1 MGDSMKKWR
10 EFLKEEELEEKT
22 RAEKEGV
29 PLPSTTEALEKY
41 VADDFK
47 APEYFMQFSDI
58 NKLGINPSS
67 KYNTPLGIYS
77 YPITK
82 QIFRLF
88 TKGKLP
94 FAQDRK
100 YIIVFKPKEDKNVI
114 ISLGKKNNGGIDDE
128 TYKAALDD
136 LVPELNKANKWI
148 DDSDLSA
155 DEWDAEAR
163 GDSNNTGYGK
173 ARSTTNLGKLWY
185 FTYLIRNDS
194 KAWRT
199 LLQNKLGIDGVV
211 DAAGEGFIHPSE
223 RIQGVFFSKDV
234 IEQVE
239 TIRNTE
245 TPEAINRREAYK
257 FKSEVNRWLYETY
270 NKYFGRDPD
279 KQFVM
284 GFNNNLIRA
293 YQKGV
298 SGLPQSINDVPKFTR
313 WALDL
318 PYDKAIFMPGE
329 EEEAEKLKDKALRHI
344 LTPIA
349 DRYVTEEWR
358 RRFQKPYKDLEDSLS
373 LDRLNNADRLNELSQ
388 VKNEALDFTYEI
400 VDDFDEGKIT
410 LPELVRNTDRF
421 VGFYVEAI
429 EVIKNTT

>member
-1 MGDSMKKWR
+1 MSDSTKKWR
-10 EFLKEEELEEKT
+10 EFLKEQELEEKT

-29 PLPSTTEALEKY
+29 PVPSTSEALEKY
-41 VADDFK
+41 VAEDFT
-47 APEYFMQFSDI
+47 APEYFMQFSDV

-136 LVPELNKANKWI
+136 LVPELNKFNKWI

-155 DEWDAEAR
+155 DEWDAEAS
-163 GDSNNTGYGK
+163 GKTNNTGYGK
-173 ARSTTNLGKLWY
+173 AKSTTNLGKLWY
-185 FTYLIRNDS
+185 FTYLLQNNS

-211 DAAGEGFIHPSE
+211 DAAGEGLIHVKE

-245 TPEAINRREAYK
+245 TPGAINRREDYK
-257 FKSEVNRWLYETY
+257 FKTEVNRWLYETY

-279 KQFVM
+279 KQFTM
-284 GFNNNLIRA
+284 GFTNTLAKA
-293 YQKGV
+293 YKKAAF
-298 SGLPQSINDVPKFTR
+298 GLPQGINDVPKFTR
-313 WALDL
+313 WVLDL

-329 EEEAEKLKDKALRHI
+329 EEEAEKLKEGALRHI

-358 RRFQKPYKDLEDSLS
+358 RRFQRPYKELEDSLS
-373 LDRLNNADRLNELSQ
+373 PNRFDNADLLNELTQ
-388 VKNEALDFTYEI
+388 LKGKALDFTYKI
-400 VDDFDEGKIT
+400 VDSFDEGKIT
-410 LPELVRNTDRF
+410 LSELVAKTDEKL
-421 VGFYVEAI
+421 GEYIEAI

>member
-10 EFLKEEELEEKT
+10 QFLKEEELQEKT
-22 RAEKEGV
+22 RAKKEGV
-29 PLPSTTEALEKY
+29 PLPSTSEALEKY
-41 VADDFK
+41 VAEDFT

-100 YIIVFKPKEDKNVI
+100 YIIVFKPKEDKNII
-114 ISLGKKNNGGIDDE
+114 ISLGKRNNGGIDDE
-128 TYKAALDD
+128 TYEAALAKLDD
-136 LVPELNKANKWI
+136 GRFDDADKWDELA
-148 DDSDLSA
+148 
-155 DEWDAEAR
+155 
-163 GDSNNTGYGK
+163 SNYAK
-173 ARSTTNLGKLWY
+173 SETNLGKLWY
-185 FTYLIRNDS
+185 LTYKLQDGNPR
-194 KAWRT
+194 AWRT
-199 LLQNKLGIDGVV
+199 IMQKKLGIDGVV
-211 DAAGEGFIHPSE
+211 DAAGEGLIHPSE
-223 RIQGVFFSKDV
+223 RIQGVFFSRDV

-257 FKSEVNRWLYETY
+257 FKTEVNRWLYETY

-293 YQKGV
+293 YEKGV
-298 SGLPQSINDVPKFTR
+298 SGLPQSINTVPKFTR
-313 WALDL
+313 WVLDL
-318 PYDKAIFMPGE
+318 PYDKSIFMPGE

-358 RRFQKPYKDLEDSLS
+358 RRFQRPHKELQDFLS
-373 LDRLNNADRLNELSQ
+373 LNKFDNADLLNELTQ
-388 VKNEALDFTYEI
+388 LKGEALDFTYDV
-400 VDDFDEGKIT
+400 VDAFDEGKIT
-410 LPELVRNTDRF
+410 LPELVAKTNKEM
-421 VGFYVEAI
+421 GEYVEAI

>member
-155 DEWDAEAR
+155 DEWDAEAS

-373 LDRLNNADRLNELSQ
+373 LDKFNNADRLNELSQ

>member
-1 MGDSMKKWR
+1 MKKWR

-29 PLPSTTEALEKY
+29 PLPSTSEALEKY

-128 TYKAALDD
+128 TYKAALDN

-155 DEWDAEAR
+155 DEWDAEAS
-163 GDSNNTGYGK
+163 GESNKTAYGK

-223 RIQGVFFSKDV
+223 RIQGVFFSRDV
-234 IEQVE
+234 VEQVE

-245 TPEAINRREAYK
+245 TPDAINRREAYK

-298 SGLPQSINDVPKFTR
+298 SGLPQGINDVPKFTR

-318 PYDKAIFMPGE
+318 PYDKSIFFPGE
-329 EEEAEKLKDKALRHI
+329 EEEAEKLKDKALRGI
-344 LTPIA
+344 LAPIA

-358 RRFQKPYKDLEDSLS
+358 RRFNPPYEEARASFYPNKFD
-373 LDRLNNADRLNELSQ
+373 NADRLNELSRLKDKAVQ
-388 VKNEALDFTYEI
+388 FTYDV
-400 VDDFDEGKIT
+400 VDAFDDGTIT
-410 LPELVRNTDRF
+410 LSELVAKT
-421 VGFYVEAI
+421 GKELGEYIEAI

>member
-22 RAEKEGV
+22 RAQKEGV
-29 PLPSTTEALEKY
+29 PLPSTSEALEKY
-41 VADDFK
+41 VAEDFT

-155 DEWDAEAR
+155 DEWDAEAS
-163 GDSNNTGYGK
+163 GESNNTGYGK

-245 TPEAINRREAYK
+245 TPDAIYRREAYK

-270 NKYFGRDPD
+270 NKYFGRDPEMP
-279 KQFVM
+279 FVM
-284 GFNNNLIRA
+284 GFNNTLMNA
-293 YQKGV
+293 YKKAAF
-298 SGLPQSINDVPKFTR
+298 GLPQGINDVPKFTR

-329 EEEAEKLKDKALRHI
+329 EEEAEKLKEGALRHI
-344 LTPIA
+344 LIPIA

-373 LDRLNNADRLNELSQ
+373 PNRFDNADLLNELTQ
-388 VKNEALDFTYEI
+388 LKNEAVDFTYQI
-400 VDDFDEGKIT
+400 IDDFDDGKIT
-410 LPELVRNTDRF
+410 LSELVAKTDKEL
-421 VGFYVEAI
+421 GEYIEAI

>member
-1 MGDSMKKWR
+1 MSNSTKKWR
-10 EFLKEEELEEKT
+10 EFLKEQELEEKT

-29 PLPSTTEALEKY
+29 PLPSTSEALEKY
-41 VADDFK
+41 VADDFT
-47 APEYFMQFSDI
+47 APEYFMQFSDV

-114 ISLGKKNNGGIDDE
+114 ISLGKRNNGGIDDE
-128 TYKAALDD
+128 TYRAVLED
-136 LVPELNKANKWI
+136 LVPDLNKANKWI

-155 DEWDAEAR
+155 DEWDAEAS
-163 GDSNNTGYGK
+163 GESNNTGYGK

-185 FTYLIRNDS
+185 FTYLIRNNS
-194 KAWRT
+194 TAWRT

-245 TPEAINRREAYK
+245 TPAKIDRRESYK
-257 FKSEVNRWLYETY
+257 FKTEVNRWLYETY

-298 SGLPQSINDVPKFTR
+298 SGLPQSINDVPKWTR
-313 WALDL
+313 WVLDL

-329 EEEAEKLKDKALRHI
+329 EEEAEKLKEGALRPI

-358 RRFQKPYKDLEDSLS
+358 RRFQKPYKELEDSLS
-373 LDRLNNADRLNELSQ
+373 LDKFNNVDALNELTQ
-388 VKNEALDFTYEI
+388 LKDAALDFTYKI

-410 LPELVRNTDRF
+410 LPELVRYTDRELED
-421 VGFYVEAI
+421 YVEAI

>member
-22 RAEKEGV
+22 RAQKEGV
-29 PLPSTTEALEKY
+29 PLPSTSEALEKY
-41 VADDFK
+41 VAEDFT

-114 ISLGKKNNGGIDDE
+114 ISLGKKNNGGIDNE
-128 TYKAALDD
+128 TYEAALAKLDD
-136 LVPELNKANKWI
+136 ERF
-148 DDSDLSA
+148 DDSDKW
-155 DEWDAEAR
+155 DELA
-163 GDSNNTGYGK
+163 SNYAK
-173 ARSTTNLGKLWY
+173 SKTNLGKLWY
-185 FTYLIRNDS
+185 LTYKLQDGNPR
-194 KAWRT
+194 AWRT
-199 LLQNKLGIDGVV
+199 IMQKKLGIDGVV
-211 DAAGEGFIHPSE
+211 DAAGEGLIHPSE
-223 RIQGVFFSKDV
+223 RIQGVFFSRDV

-245 TPEAINRREAYK
+245 TPDAINRREAYK
-257 FKSEVNRWLYETY
+257 FKTEVNRWLYETY
-270 NKYFGRDPD
+270 NEYFGRDPEMP
-279 KQFVM
+279 FVM
-284 GFNNNLIRA
+284 GFNNTLMRA
-293 YQKGV
+293 YNKGV
-298 SGLPQSINDVPKFTR
+298 SGLPQSINTVPKFTR

-318 PYDKAIFMPGE
+318 PYDKSIFMPGE

-344 LTPIA
+344 LIPIA

-373 LDRLNNADRLNELSQ
+373 PNRFDNADLLNELTQ
-388 VKNEALDFTYEI
+388 LKNEAVDFTYQI
-400 VDDFDEGKIT
+400 IDDFDDGKIT
-410 LPELVRNTDRF
+410 LSELVAKTDKEL
-421 VGFYVEAI
+421 GEYIEAI